1 MRSLG
6 RRRATDVKTRD
17 RAWRQGVT
25 GQAVED
31 DGVDDVLLEAEQDVG
46 EAERVA
52 PPLVAKSPK
61 MNN

>member
-6 RRRATDVKTRD
+6 RRRATDAKSRD
-17 RAWRQGVT
+17 TAWPQGVT
-25 GQAVED
+25 EQAVEA
-31 DGVDDVLLEAEQDVG
+31 DGVDDFLLEAEEDVG

-61 MNN
+61 MND